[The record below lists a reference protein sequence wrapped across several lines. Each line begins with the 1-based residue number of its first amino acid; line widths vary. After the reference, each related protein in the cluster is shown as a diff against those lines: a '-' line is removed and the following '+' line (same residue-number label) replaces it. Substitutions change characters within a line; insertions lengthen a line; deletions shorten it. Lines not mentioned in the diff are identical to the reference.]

1 YLHNLIEMWWW
12 GAAFLIGVVL
22 ALWGIGVT
30 VFTDSR
36 RGIWYS
42 GIGTALVIIALLAV
56 AGYAN
61 TAYLP
66 SLIDPQ
72 SSLTL
77 ANSSSSLFTLKTM
90 SIVSLLVP
98 FVLAYLIYVWRKM
111 NASPLTDKD
120 IDKHAH
126 QY

>member
-1 YLHNLIEMWWW
+1 
-12 GAAFLIGVVL
+12 
-22 ALWGIGVT
+22 
-30 VFTDSR
+30 
-36 RGIWYS
+36 
-42 GIGTALVIIALLAV
+42 
-56 AGYAN
+56 
-61 TAYLP
+61 
-66 SLIDPQ
+66 
-72 SSLTL
+72 
-77 ANSSSSLFTLKTM
+77 M